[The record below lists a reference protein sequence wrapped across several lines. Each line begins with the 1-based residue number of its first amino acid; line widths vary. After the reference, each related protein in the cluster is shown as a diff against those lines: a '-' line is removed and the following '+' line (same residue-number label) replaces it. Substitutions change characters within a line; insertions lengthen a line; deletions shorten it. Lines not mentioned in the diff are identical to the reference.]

1 MRILFAFGY
10 PVGIGGHY
18 KSGLALAKCLVRW
31 GHKIC
36 VMAPGGHDEMIRTFE
51 DTGAQFIPF
60 PKCFRRYRLPRPYGM
75 TSVIKV
81 CRKYSLDIIHAQ
93 DYNCLAACYFAATV
107 LKAGFVYT
115 KAGGGATGFP
125 PLRAQN
131 IVFSQELVEG
141 MTKKYGL
148 SRENIS
154 LIRARIDLEVYSPE
168 TIDDLFVEKYNLPRL
183 AKKVVIATRLEPYKA
198 SGWQALL
205 TWASKL
211 SSMQDKEVAVVIVG
225 EGSLSSV
232 LQKQISQ
239 INRKNVN
246 KPVAYFIG
254 HVVSLRDMNFLYNYA
269 DIVAGKGRGILEA
282 MACGKPVVVLGE
294 QGQADV
300 VSPENVE
307 EIAKYNFSGRH
318 FKHKQDSNHSFCT
331 VVDTL
336 LNNNGKLAELGDFS
350 RKYIKNHMDARIGAK
365 QLLEVYKKALT
376 QDNLFQDYIRWNLA
390 VATYKFKRLLGRK
403 ISSILKISP
412 STDGVIK

>member
-10 PVGIGGHY
+10 PIGIGGHF
-18 KSGLALAKCLVRW
+18 KSGLTLAKFLIRRE
-31 GHKIC
+31 HEIY
-36 VMAPGGHDEMIRTFE
+36 VMAPGGHDKMIRTFE

-107 LKAGFVYT
+107 LKTGFVYS
-115 KAGGGATGFP
+115 KAGGGTAVLP
-125 PLRAQN
+125 PLKAHN
-131 IVFSQELVEG
+131 IVFSQELVEE
-141 MTKKYGL
+141 MTKKYDL
-148 SRENIS
+148 SQEKIS

-168 TIDDLFVEKYNLPRL
+168 TVDDVFIEKYNLPRL

-198 SGWQALL
+198 SGWQTLL
-205 TWASKL
+205 TWANKF
-211 SSMQDKEVAVVIVG
+211 SSMQDKEVAVVIAG

-232 LQKQISQ
+232 LQEQISQ
-239 INRKNVN
+239 INKKSGN

-254 HVVSLRDMNFLYNYA
+254 PIVSLQDMNLLYNYA

-294 QGQADV
+294 QGQAEV

-331 VVDTL
+331 VVDAL

-365 QLLEVYKKALT
+365 QLLEVYRKALT
-376 QDNLFQDYIRWNLA
+376 QDNLFQDYLHWNLA

-403 ISSILKISP
+403 ISSILGIS
-412 STDGVIK
+412 SSAGSNIS